1 MDPLAEKYYSTSPYA
16 YVLNNPIIFI
26 DPDGREVR
34 FATQEE
40 AEIAAR
46 ELNEVHEN
54 QTNITVE
61 ERTRD
66 VVKKEWWDIFG
77 WFSETVTESYYAL
90 STSDS
95 DFDWSEQKYTMAL
108 YDVINSDEIIF
119 NVRMV
124 SGDTR
129 LFGHPLN
136 LSAYQAQG
144 KMESRPGGGTV
155 TVSKDGNRLNEKVG
169 VVLMHE
175 LVGHGH
181 PAGGN
186 NAHSINNYYNRKL
199 GLSISGSRG
208 IGHEGYHKRIGWTN
222 EQINLFKKQ

>member
-66 VVKKEWWDIFG
+66 VVKKE
-77 WFSETVTESYYAL
+77 
-90 STSDS
+90 
-95 DFDWSEQKYTMAL
+95 
-108 YDVINSDEIIF
+108 
-119 NVRMV
+119 
-124 SGDTR
+124 
-129 LFGHPLN
+129 
-136 LSAYQAQG
+136 
-144 KMESRPGGGTV
+144 
-155 TVSKDGNRLNEKVG
+155 
-169 VVLMHE
+169 
-175 LVGHGH
+175 
-181 PAGGN
+181 
-186 NAHSINNYYNRKL
+186 
-199 GLSISGSRG
+199 
-208 IGHEGYHKRIGWTN
+208 
-222 EQINLFKKQ
+222 